1 MVQSLAPNGTKMRL
15 SVTNED
21 PFVIKSQEEVR
32 RKTNDPLKL

>member
-1 MVQSLAPNGTKMRL
+1 MRL

>member
-1 MVQSLAPNGTKMRL
+1 MRL
-15 SVTNED
+15 SVMNED